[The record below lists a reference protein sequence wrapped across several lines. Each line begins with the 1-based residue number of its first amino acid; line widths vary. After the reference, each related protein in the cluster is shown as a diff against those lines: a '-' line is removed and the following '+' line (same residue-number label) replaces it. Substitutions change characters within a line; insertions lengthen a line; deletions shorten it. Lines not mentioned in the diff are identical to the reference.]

1 MKWHKS
7 IFLMLFLFFSGCY
20 FAQTSTISDENKT
33 VTPLYEIRYDKSSF
47 DFYNQSN
54 CGFILFFKFEN
65 KEDDYLD
72 SIRLSVENLQK
83 YKSMDLD
90 YYVSLLKSLLKEDC
104 KIIESKKVENQGKAP
119 YYLIVY
125 EKTISK
131 NQVKIYERI
140 YFNNGFGFNF
150 SLRTVTN
157 KFDKLYSDSEEI
169 FNSFKL
175 LD

>member
-1 MKWHKS
+1 
-7 IFLMLFLFFSGCY
+7 MLFLFFSGCC
-20 FAQTSTISDENKT
+20 FAQIATNNDENKT
-33 VTPLYEIRYDKSSF
+33 VTPLYEIRNDKSFF
-47 DFYNQSN
+47 DFYKQSN
-54 CGFILFFKFEN
+54 YGFILFLKFEN

-72 SIRLSVENLQK
+72 SIILSVENLQK

-90 YYVSLLKSLLKEDC
+90 YYVSLLKSLSKDDC
-104 KIIESKKVENQGKAP
+104 NIIESKKIENQGEAP

-131 NQVKIYERI
+131 KQVKIYERI